1 MNRRER
7 IVDTVHRV
15 AEAHE
20 REAAIAVLRAEAAQR
35 EAAEQQAALVAE
47 NTAAEANLLG
57 SGQLGA
63 MERELLWAH
72 RTWFHQQLE
81 HSEER
86 LALTEAEVEAAKKKL
101 LVRKQETRVRERVK
115 DHVIALERGIR
126 NEKAQKELDEI
137 ATQRAAN
144 PRE

>member
-1 MNRRER
+1 MNRREH

-35 EAAEQQAALVAE
+35 EAEQQQAALVAE
-47 NTAAEANLLG
+47 NAAAEAKLLG

-72 RTWFHQQLE
+72 RTWFHQELE

-86 LALTEAEVEAAKKKL
+86 VALTQKEVDAAQQRL
-101 LVRKQETRVRERVK
+101 FTRKQETRVRERVK
-115 DHVIALERGIR
+115 DHVIATERGIR

-137 ATQRAAN
+137 ATMRAAN
-144 PRE
+144 PRT

>member
-1 MNRRER
+1 MNRREH

-20 REAAIAVLRAEAAQR
+20 REAAIAVIRAEAAQR

-47 NTAAEANLLG
+47 NEDAEASLLG

-63 MERELLWAH
+63 VERELLWAH
-72 RTWFHQQLE
+72 RAWFHQQLE

-86 LALTEAEVEAAKKKL
+86 VALTETQVDAAKQRL
-101 LVRKQETRVRERVK
+101 FVRKQETRVRERVK
-115 DHVIALERGIR
+115 DHVIAAERGLR

-137 ATQRAAN
+137 ATMRAGK
-144 PRE
+144 PRG